1 MAVSAGAAKQ
11 KSYPAMT
18 PENIAILF
26 RDWWI
31 DSYGRPPGVH
41 AELTHIGFA
50 QHLLEVQ
57 ALIQPLQESVNDPE

>member
-1 MAVSAGAAKQ
+1 
-11 KSYPAMT
+11 MT